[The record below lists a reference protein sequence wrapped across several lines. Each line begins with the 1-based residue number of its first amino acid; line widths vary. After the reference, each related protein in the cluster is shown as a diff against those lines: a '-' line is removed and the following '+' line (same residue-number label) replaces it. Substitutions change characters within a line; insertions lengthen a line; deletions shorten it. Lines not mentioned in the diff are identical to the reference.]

1 MVDTIWCETR
11 EHVRAALDDRDFEA
25 WIEPVRAI
33 RFEHGVLT
41 LEAPSQFSCDWLKQ
55 HYLAVLE
62 TAVSRAS
69 RTAAVVQLVVNRT
82 LAGPAP
88 APTGTPRPPRRATG
102 PAPSTGPPERYTFAS
117 FVVGDSNRMAYDAA
131 RAVVVQPGARFNP
144 LFVHGGPGLGKTH
157 LLSATAH
164 GLLARERGGVVYLS
178 AENFVN
184 EMIAALRRDQME
196 RFRQRFRGIRT
207 LVVDDVQF
215 LAGKVRSQEEFV
227 HTFNTLY
234 DGRRQIVLASDR
246 PPDQMPGIEET
257 LRSRFA
263 SGLLVDVKPPDPTL
277 RLAIVERKAAGLG
290 LELPPEVQ
298 RFLADHWCA
307 NVREL
312 EGALTRIDAL
322 AHLSGQVAT
331 LPVVR
336 QTLPPRKGPAAVRT
350 VEEIV
355 DEVCRHF
362 RVTPAEIASPR
373 RHARV
378 AVPRQLAMYLC
389 RRHTDQPLVAIG
401 QELGGRDHTTVL
413 HALSAIERRLRED
426 VALREAVQELEKRIQ
441 G

>member
-1 MVDTIWCETR
+1 
-11 EHVRAALDDRDFEA
+11 
-25 WIEPVRAI
+25 
-33 RFEHGVLT
+33 
-41 LEAPSQFSCDWLKQ
+41 
-55 HYLAVLE
+55 
-62 TAVSRAS
+62 
-69 RTAAVVQLVVNRT
+69 
-82 LAGPAP
+82 
-88 APTGTPRPPRRATG
+88 
-102 PAPSTGPPERYTFAS
+102 
-117 FVVGDSNRMAYDAA
+117 MAYDAA

-144 LFVHGGPGLGKTH
+144 LFLHGGPGLGKTH

-164 GLLARERGGVVYLS
+164 GLLAREGGGVVCLS

-207 LVVDDVQF
+207 LIVDDVQF

-263 SGLLVDVKPPDPTL
+263 SGLLVDVKPPDPSL
-277 RLAIVERKAAGLG
+277 RLAIVERKAAALG
-290 LELPPEVQ
+290 LDLPPEVQ

-312 EGALTRIDAL
+312 EGALTRLDAL
-322 AHLSGQVAT
+322 AHLSSQVPT
-331 LPVVR
+331 LAVVR
-336 QTLPPRKGPAAVRT
+336 QALPPRKGPAAVRT

-362 RVTPAEIASPR
+362 RVTPAELASPR

-378 AVPRQLAMYLC
+378 AMPRQLAMYLC

-413 HALSAIERRLRED
+413 HALGAIERRLRED
-426 VALREAVQELEKRIQ
+426 AALREAVQELEKRLQ
-441 G
+441 A